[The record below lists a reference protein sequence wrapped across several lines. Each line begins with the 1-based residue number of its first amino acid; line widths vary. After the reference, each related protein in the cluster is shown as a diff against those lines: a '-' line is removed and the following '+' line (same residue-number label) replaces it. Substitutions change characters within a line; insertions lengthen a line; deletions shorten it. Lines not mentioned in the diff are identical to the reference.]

1 MHCVCVFQMCVPP
14 CHTIFPPAVLKLGS
28 ENLFRILNAFTIGP
42 VADEEDIELVLAELD
57 NE

>member
-1 MHCVCVFQMCVPP
+1 MFVPP
-14 CHTIFPPAVLKLGS
+14 CHTVFPTAVFKQGS

-42 VADEEDIELVLAELD
+42 GADEEDIELVLAELV